1 MEKPLLSVAP
11 SKIQAIL
18 SHLPLFNT
26 MTGKDLARIAQHTR
40 ELSVSRGEI
49 VFHKGDPANGFYF
62 VVHGQ
67 MKLALPSPSG
77 SEKVVNI
84 IPAGQSFGEAVMFM
98 EKPYPVY
105 AQALNDSLLLHV
117 AKEAVFDEIGRDP
130 DFCRKML
137 AGLSSR
143 LHGLVQDVEAYS
155 LRSST
160 QRLIG
165 FLLQNEPHGE
175 LGPSTTTVSL
185 LAGKAVIA
193 SRLNLTPET
202 FSRILHNL
210 SSEGLITVNGREVVI
225 NDINALRT
233 YDR

>member
-1 MEKPLLSVAP
+1 MSAAS
-11 SKIQAIL
+11 SKTQAIL

-26 MTGKDLARIAQHTR
+26 MTDEELARIVQRTR
-40 ELSVSRGEI
+40 ELNLARGAI
-49 VFHKGDPANGFYF
+49 VFQKGDPSNGFYL

-67 MKLALPSPSG
+67 VKLALPSANG
-77 SEKVVNI
+77 SEKVVEI
-84 IPAGQSFGEAVMFM
+84 INAGQSFGEAVMFM

-105 AQALNDSLLLHV
+105 AQALNDSLLLHI
-117 AKEAVFDEIGRDP
+117 AKAAVFEEIGRDAG
-130 DFCRKML
+130 FCRKML
-137 AGLSSR
+137 AGLSLR
-143 LHGLVQDVEAYS
+143 LHGLVQDVEAYT

-165 FLLQNEPHGE
+165 YLLQKDLHGE
-175 LGPSTTTVSL
+175 AENGPATVSL
-185 LAGKAVIA
+185 PAGKAVIA

-210 SSEGLITVNGREVVI
+210 SSEGLISVDGRNVTVSDVA
-225 NDINALRT
+225 ALRA

>member
-1 MEKPLLSVAP
+1 MSVALP
-11 SKIQAIL
+11 KTQAIL

-26 MTGKDLARIAQHTR
+26 MTDEELARIVQRTR
-40 ELSVSRGEI
+40 EISVTRGE
-49 VFHKGDPANGFYF
+49 VLFQKGDPSNGFYL

-67 MKLALPSPSG
+67 VKLALPSANG
-77 SEKVVNI
+77 SEKVIEIMN
-84 IPAGQSFGEAVMFM
+84 AGQSFGEAVMFM

-105 AQALNDSLLLHV
+105 AQALNDSLLLHI
-117 AKEAVFDEIGRDP
+117 AKAAVFEEIGCDAG
-130 DFCRKML
+130 FCRKML
-137 AGLSSR
+137 AGLSLR
-143 LHGLVQDVEAYS
+143 LHGLVQDVEAYT

-165 FLLQNEPHGE
+165 YLLQNDPHGE
-175 LGPSTTTVSL
+175 SENGPATVIL
-185 LAGKAVIA
+185 PAGKAVIA

-210 SSEGLITVNGREVVI
+210 SNEGLISVDGRNVTVSDVA
-225 NDINALRT
+225 ALRA